1 MSSHQNRNP
10 GAFVGAA
17 NFPGSDKWAVPAE
30 GTLFDGAYRIGR
42 TIGVGGQGMVVEAVD
57 EGLDRKVAIK
67 FIRPDL
73 LDDASVRRRFFRE
86 ARAMARIDHPN
97 VVKIHAMREWEQAPY
112 FVMEHIQ
119 GPNLFDYVTQR
130 GGPPLAMD
138 EVIGLMEQL
147 CRGVQ
152 AIHDAGALHHDL
164 KSTNVLIG
172 PAFRVAVTD
181 FGLTRFMP
189 TRQEQ
194 HYPGGTV
201 GYVAP
206 EYLRRETVPPEM
218 APRADVYSLGCLL
231 YDLIVGR
238 PPFYARDEKE
248 VIHMQLNMDPVP
260 ITEYRPELRKVFDEP
275 VLHALARDMYK
286 RTESPAQLRD
296 ELLGARRDA
305 KFPTAMQQRIVVVD
319 DDPTVHVFYRRILD
333 EALPKSEVE
342 AFTDPAHALAHI
354 KKQPPDLVL
363 TDLRMPKIDGFEL
376 TAAIKRD
383 PRTRHTQVIICT
395 GEGGAVDWRRL
406 QQLGAAGFLV
416 KPVEPESLTAL
427 VRKVLPST

>member
-1 MSSHQNRNP
+1 MGADTDRNP

-17 NFPGSDKWAVPAE
+17 NQGHNADWPVPPRGSLV
-30 GTLFDGAYRIGR
+30 DGVYRIGR

-73 LDDASVRRRFFRE
+73 LNDDAVKRRFFRE
-86 ARAMARIDHPN
+86 ARAMAKIDHPN
-97 VVKIHAMREWEQAPY
+97 VVKVHALREWETAPY
-112 FVMEHIQ
+112 FVMEHIE

-138 EVIGLMEQL
+138 EIIGLMEQL

-181 FGLTRFMP
+181 FGLTRIMP
-189 TRQEQ
+189 TRDER

-206 EYLRRETVPPEM
+206 EYLRRETVPPHM
-218 APRADVYSLGCLL
+218 APRADVYALGCIL

-260 ITEYRPELRKVFDEP
+260 VTEYRPELKAVFNRP
-275 VLHALARDMYK
+275 VLHALARDMYE
-286 RTESPAQLRD
+286 RTESPLGLRE
-296 ELLGARRDA
+296 ELLQARHDA
-305 KFPTAMQQRIVVVD
+305 KLPTAMQQRVIVVD
-319 DDPTVHVFYRRILD
+319 DDATIGAWYERVLD
-333 EALPKSEVE
+333 EALPLSEVVT
-342 AFTDPAHALAHI
+342 FRDPEVALQDI
-354 KKQPPDLVL
+354 LGEPPDLII
-363 TDLRMPKIDGFEL
+363 TDLKMPKLDGFEL
-376 TAAIKRD
+376 TAAVKHNAATSD
-383 PRTRHTQVIICT
+383 VPVIICT
-395 GEGGAVDWRRL
+395 GEGGAPDWRRL
-406 QQLGAAGFLV
+406 QQLGAEGFLV
-416 KPVEPESLTAL
+416 KPVEAESLVAL
-427 VRKVLPST
+427 VRKVVPSA